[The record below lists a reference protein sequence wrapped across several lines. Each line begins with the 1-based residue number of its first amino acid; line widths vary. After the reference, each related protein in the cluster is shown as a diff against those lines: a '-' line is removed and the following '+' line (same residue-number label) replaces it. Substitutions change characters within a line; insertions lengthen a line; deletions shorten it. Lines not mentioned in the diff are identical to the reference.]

1 MSDISELERR
11 LTAALDRISSGVA
24 NAAPAIDTAQ
34 FESLVA
40 QNGALQDRVQR
51 LDERASRLTDR
62 LEDAEKENARLEA
75 MIAALSDHTDALSS
89 ANAAGQGAGD
99 AINAAMAAELHE
111 LRSARKADIA
121 QMDEILA
128 ELAPAIKEA

>member
-1 MSDISELERR
+1 MSDITELERR

-24 NAAPAIDTAQ
+24 NAAPLVDESQIAELTAQ
-34 FESLVA
+34 NDTLKE
-40 QNGALQDRVQR
+40 RTQR
-51 LDERASRLTDR
+51 LEDRASRLTDR

-75 MIAALSDHTDALSS
+75 MIAALSDHADALTA
-89 ANAAGQGAGD
+89 ANAAHQGAGD
-99 AINAAMAAELHE
+99 TINAAMASELAE